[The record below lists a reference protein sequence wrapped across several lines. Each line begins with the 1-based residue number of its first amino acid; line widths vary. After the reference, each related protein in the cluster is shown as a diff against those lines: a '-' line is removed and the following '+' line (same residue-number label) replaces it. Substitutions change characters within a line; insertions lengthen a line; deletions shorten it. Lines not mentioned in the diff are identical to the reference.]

1 MGLRLEPWLCTGCR
15 GPGEKGLE
23 GDWWSSSGGWRRG
36 GCQRLTFT
44 SSWWVSTVSA
54 SPIPNGQSSQ
64 ELPSPLSHLTASLL
78 GLHSTQIHPLDILAS
93 TYPSTVGYH
102 WSSWVCRCY
111 WLAPSGLPARR
122 RTPGRWA
129 VDGRGPALALHSPP
143 GHLQLPGTTGHHNNQ
158 TTHWREAHL

>member
-1 MGLRLEPWLCTGCR
+1 M
-15 GPGEKGLE
+15 
-23 GDWWSSSGGWRRG
+23 
-36 GCQRLTFT
+36 
-44 SSWWVSTVSA
+44 SA

-64 ELPSPLSHLTASLL
+64 RLPSPLSHLTASLL

-158 TTHWREAHL
+158 TTPHWPVVATSVACHHNFLVTYLLRYAWMLKCMRRICCVQI